1 MSRAKPVVMR
11 MSAQTLFRPWDRNME
26 EKGAGLE
33 QGQDNKRLEQGQD
46 NKRLE
51 QGQDN
56 KRLEQGQENKRLEQ
70 GQVMKAQGRE
80 QQPSWGS
87 KRSPDWDGLVD
98 TVFRE
103 EVGGQP
109 MNCRTQLAFHTK

>member
-11 MSAQTLFRPWDRNME
+11 MSAQKLFRPWDRNME

-33 QGQDNKRLEQGQD
+33 QGQDNKRLEQGEV

-51 QGQDN
+51 QG
-56 KRLEQGQENKRLEQ
+56 E
-70 GQVMKAQGRE
+70 VIKAQGRD
-80 QQPSWGS
+80 QQPPWGS

-109 MNCRTQLAFHTK
+109 MNCMKNSKFILLGTSCFGF